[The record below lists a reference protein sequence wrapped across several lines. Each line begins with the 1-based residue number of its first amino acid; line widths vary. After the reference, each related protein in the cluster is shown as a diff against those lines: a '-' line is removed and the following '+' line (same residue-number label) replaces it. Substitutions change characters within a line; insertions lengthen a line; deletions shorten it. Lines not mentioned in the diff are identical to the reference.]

1 MTDHSAKPLPK
12 VTRNDRHTAT
22 PRTEAQS
29 EVDSKQLFAGAKEI
43 FIRHDSER
51 YTLRHTSKGKLIL
64 TK

>member
-1 MTDHSAKPLPK
+1 MTNHPANPLPK
-12 VTRNDRHTAT
+12 TARNDRHKAK
-22 PRTEAQS
+22 PRAEAQS